1 MFRSLRRDVVFPQ
14 MNHAAF
20 AGELALLWES
30 LPLTRESFVRG
41 VALHDR
47 GYGELDNDPIGGVP
61 RERWLE
67 IQHRGFAMHDDDPI
81 VDLIACMH
89 ITRLVRGAVPAFEEA
104 LPKLRERARVDEATA
119 LAADTITNLCDRIS
133 FDVCFEE
140 AADGSVGDIAY
151 EYDGGHTVTVDPW
164 PFATDEF
171 SLLLIGFQSD
181 GYPERLERVLEPI
194 AFRRSR
200 DRTAPAA

>member
-1 MFRSLRRDVVFPQ
+1 

-20 AGELALLWES
+20 AAELALLWTDLPLPRES
-30 LPLTRESFVRG
+30 LVRG

-47 GYGELDNDPIGGVP
+47 GYGELDNDPLGEVP

-67 IQHRGFAMHDDDPI
+67 IQRRGFSMRDDDPI

-89 ITRLVRGAVPAFEEA
+89 ITRLVRGAIPEFEEA
-104 LPKLRERARVDEATA
+104 LPALRQRAGVDEETA
-119 LAADTITNLCDRIS
+119 LEADAITNLCDRIS

-140 AADGSVGDIAY
+140 RAEGGAY
-151 EYDGGHTVTVDPW
+151 EYDGDHTVAVDPW
-164 PFATDEF
+164 PFATNEF
-171 SLLLIGFQSD
+171 ALLLVGYRAD

-194 AFRRSR
+194 TFRRRS
-200 DRTAPAA
+200 DRTAAAP